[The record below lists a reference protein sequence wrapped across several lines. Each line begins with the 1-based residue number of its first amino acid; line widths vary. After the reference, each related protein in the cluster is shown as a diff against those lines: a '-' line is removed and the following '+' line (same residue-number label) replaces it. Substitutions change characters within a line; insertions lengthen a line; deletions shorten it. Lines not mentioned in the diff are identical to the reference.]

1 MSIIAPSKLD
11 RLRLEPSTELDGIA
25 ADLLDAAIEVH
36 RALGPG
42 FLEAIDE
49 EALCIELALRGVPL
63 VRQSSVRVH
72 YKGRLVGDARIDLL
86 VADRLIVELKAVEHI
101 APIHLAQAMSYL
113 RATKLPLALLIN
125 FNAPVLLRGVKRI
138 ILSKKTLVT
147 LALLAAKNSGV
158 LAAKTCPGGLL
169 FLAASFRPGSK
180 PLPPRS
186 SDRRDRPPQSA
197 CTSP

>member
-1 MSIIAPSKLD
+1 MSIIDPSKPD

-42 FLEAIDE
+42 FLEAIYE
-49 EALCIELALRGVPL
+49 EALCIELALRGVPF
-63 VRQSSVRVH
+63 VRQSNVRVH

-138 ILSKKTLVT
+138 ILSQENPGDPG
-147 LALLAAKNSGV
+147 A
-158 LAAKTCPGGLL
+158 PGGQK
-169 FLAASFRPGSK
+169 FW
-180 PLPPRS
+180 
-186 SDRRDRPPQSA
+186 RRGG
-197 CTSP
+197 